1 MAFRSVGADMRS
13 DNYWADIIKDG
24 DRHFYRVGETAIEI
38 SEFEYGYVLAN
49 PNLYYFSQ
57 TLKVHVRL
65 LPARQGPAAQVRVPD
80 FIHDFGAS

>member
-1 MAFRSVGADMRS
+1 MHSA
-13 DNYWADIIKDG
+13 NYWADIIKDG

-65 LPARQGPAAQVRVPD
+65 PRARQGPAAQVMVAD
-80 FIHDFGAS
+80 FMHDFGAS